1 MGKSRRRLCWDN
13 AVRVLKQLLG
23 IAGELVSVIN
33 AIRNVR

>member
-1 MGKSRRRLCWDN
+1 MKKSRRYLCWDN
-13 AVRVLKQLLG
+13 TVRVLRQLIG